1 MILANSITDLL
12 KNSLDIFEFGCKKLI
27 ITDKEK
33 DR

>member
-12 KNSLDIFEFGCKKLI
+12 KNFLDIYEFECKKLI
-27 ITDKEK
+27 ITNEEE